1 MDFYRIKEK
10 TNPKTGVIEIY
21 PDFRVC
27 RSKDLMIR
35 GRSFYAI
42 WDERRGLWSTDEYD
56 VQRLV
61 DEELYKY
68 TEELRSRQN
77 AITYTRYLGDY
88 STKSWA
94 EFRNYINHLS
104 DNAHQLDE
112 NVTFQ
117 NDEIKK
123 EDYISKRLP
132 YDLQPGGSMEAYDEM
147 TSTLYAREELDKI
160 EWAIGAIISGDA
172 KKIQKF
178 IVFYGEGGTGK
189 STMLNIIQKLFE
201 GYYTTFEAKA
211 LVQNNNSFATEVF
224 RTNPLV
230 AIQHDGDLSKIEDNT
245 KLNSI
250 VSHEEMT
257 MNEKFKSAYTAKTNC
272 FLFLGT
278 NKPVKITDAK
288 SGVIRRLIDVHPT
301 GKLIPER
308 KYHKLY
314 NQIQFEL
321 GAIAAHCLEK
331 YHKMGSGY
339 YSGYKPLDMMFQ
351 TDVFFNFV
359 EGCYDQFAEQE
370 GITLSRAYEIYKNYC
385 DESLVEYKLAKYKF
399 REELKNYFLKF
410 HDVIRIDGKQVR
422 SYYEGFLK
430 DKFNSLGGSTSVA
443 SDAEGNSERDQN
455 DWLALESTGYNA
467 FSIECSNCSAQYATE
482 KETPTTKWSECK
494 TILKDIDSTKLH
506 YVKPPINHIVID
518 FDIKDSSGNKSLE
531 RNIEAA
537 SKWPRTYAEVSKGGN
552 GLHLHYIYDGDPEEL
567 SNIYTPDIEIKV
579 FKGMASLRR
588 KCSKYN
594 HEPISHIGSGLPR
607 KEKKMIEKTS
617 VDSEKRLRALISGNL
632 RKEYHP
638 GTKPSVD
645 FIYKLLEDA
654 YNGDLFYDVTDLRPK
669 ILAFANNSTNHS
681 EYCVDLVKKMHFMK
695 ESPMEGL
702 PNDQNDKEAPI
713 AFFDIEV
720 FPNLFLVCWKRA
732 GVDEVHRVFNP
743 TPAYIEDLLKMRLI
757 GYNNR
762 QYDNH
767 MLYAAYIGY
776 SVEQLYQLSQRI
788 IADSKNSKFGNAYN
802 LSYTDVYDFAS
813 AGNKKSLKKFEI
825 ELGIHHHELGFPW
838 DQPVD
843 KSKWDLVAEY
853 CEDDVKATEAVF
865 YHLSADWAA
874 RQILAELSGLSVN
887 DTTNSHST
895 KIIFGDNKKPQD
907 EFVYTELST
916 LFPGYK
922 FENGKSIYR
931 GEEVGEGGY
940 VYSEPGIYGDV
951 ALLDVASMHPTS
963 IEQLNLFGDRYT
975 KRFSDI
981 KQARIAMKHN
991 DMAALENMLDGRLVP
1006 IVNRPGIN
1014 LKDVANALK
1023 TVINSVY
1030 GLTSAKFVNPFRDIR
1045 NVDNIVAKR
1054 GALFMVDLKHAVQEK
1069 GFTVAHIKTD
1079 SIKIPNATPEIIQF
1093 VMEFGKKYGYEFEHE
1108 ATYDR
1113 MCLVNDAVYIARYK
1127 NDSNTGDWTA
1137 TGAQF
1142 QHPYVFKKLFTHED
1156 VKFQDL
1162 CETKSV
1168 KSAIY
1173 LDMNESLPEGEHNY
1187 VFVGKVGSFCPIK
1200 LGCGGGILVRQSD
1213 DKYYAVTGSTG
1224 YRWLESELVD
1234 TMGKTM
1240 DVDTAYHDKLAKD
1253 AIDTIEKFGS
1263 FGDFVDVNKP
1273 IRNASCGRDNCFECG
1288 YFVQNNYDWAC
1299 KLGYDPD
1306 NILTLP
1312 F

>member
-42 WDERRGLWSTDEYD
+42 WDEKRGLWSTDEYD

-112 NVTFQ
+112 TITFQ
-117 NDEIKK
+117 NDDIKK
-123 EDYISKRLP
+123 DDYVSKRVP
-132 YDLQPGGSMEAYDEM
+132 YDLQSDGSMTAYEEL
-147 TSTLYAREELDKI
+147 TRTLYDPEELDKI

-172 KKIQKF
+172 RKIQKF
-178 IVFYGEGGTGK
+178 VVFYGEGGTGK

-288 SGVIRRLIDVHPT
+288 SGIIRRLIDVHPT
-301 GKLIPER
+301 GNLIPER
-308 KYHKLY
+308 KYHVLY
-314 NQIQFEL
+314 NQVSFEL
-321 GAIAAHCLEK
+321 GAIAAHCFEK
-331 YHKMGSGY
+331 YKKMGPTY
-339 YSGYKPLDMMFQ
+339 YSGYKPINMMFQ

-359 EGCYDQFAEQE
+359 EGCYDQFAECE
-370 GITLSRAYEIYKNYC
+370 GVTLTRAYEMYKTYC

-399 REELKNYFLKF
+399 REELKNYFAKF
-410 HDVIRIDGKQVR
+410 HEIARVDGKQVR
-422 SYYEGFLK
+422 SYYEGFMK
-430 DKFNSLGGSTSVA
+430 DKFNSL
-443 SDAEGNSERDQN
+443 SEKSKINEAGEADKG
-455 DWLALESTGYNA
+455 WLILDTDGYNV
-467 FSIECSNCSAQYATE
+467 FNEECRDCMAQYATE
-482 KETPTTKWSECK
+482 KETPITKWSDCK
-494 TILKDIDSTKLH
+494 SVLGDINPKKLH

-518 FDIKDSSGNKSLE
+518 FDLKDKEGNKSLE
-531 RNIEAA
+531 LNLKEA
-537 SKWPRTYAEVSKGGN
+537 SKWPKTYAEVSKGGN

-567 SNIYTPDIEIKV
+567 SNIYAPDVEIKV

-594 HEPISHIGSGLPR
+594 HEQIAHIKSGLPR
-607 KEKKMIEKTS
+607 KEKKMVEASS
-617 VDSEKRLRALISGNL
+617 VDSEKRLRALILGNL
-632 RKEYHP
+632 RKEYHAN
-638 GTKPSVD
+638 TKPSVD

-654 YNGDLFYDVTDLRPK
+654 YNGELFYDVTDLRPR

-695 ESPMEGL
+695 EAGDGEL
-702 PNDQNDKEAPI
+702 PNRTNDEAPLV
-713 AFFDIEV
+713 FFDIEV
-720 FPNLFLVCWKRA
+720 FPNLFLVCWKEE
-732 GVDEVHRVFNP
+732 GIDEVHRLFNP
-743 TPAYIEDLLKMRLI
+743 KPQDIEPLLKMRLV

-776 SVEQLYQLSQRI
+776 TVEQLYLLSQKLI
-788 IADSKNSKFGNAYN
+788 GGSKNATFGNAYN

-843 KSKWDLVAEY
+843 KVKWHLVAEY
-853 CEDDVKATEAVF
+853 CDDDVRATEAVF
-865 YHLSADWAA
+865 YHLTADWTA
-874 RQILAELSGLSVN
+874 RQIIAELSGLSVN

-895 KIIFGDNKKPQD
+895 RIIFGNNNKPQD
-907 EFVYTELST
+907 EAVYTDLSEI
-916 LFPGYK
+916 FPGYK

-940 VYSEPGIYGDV
+940 VYAEPGIYGDV

-975 KRFSDI
+975 KRFSEL
-981 KQARIAMKHN
+981 KQARIAIKHS
-991 DMAALENMLDGRLVP
+991 DMDALSKILDGRLVP
-1006 IVNRPGIN
+1006 IVNRPGVN
-1014 LKDVANALK
+1014 LKDLSNALK

-1030 GLTSAKFVNPFRDIR
+1030 GLTAAKFPNPFRDSR

-1093 VMEFGKKYGYEFEHE
+1093 VMEFGAKYGYEFEHE

-1127 NDSNTGDWTA
+1127 TENNDGKWTA

-1142 QHPYVFKKLFTHED
+1142 QHPYVFKKLFTHEEL
-1156 VKFQDL
+1156 VFEDL

-1168 KSAIY
+1168 KTAIY

-1200 LGCGGGILVRQSD
+1200 PGCGGGVLLRQAGE
-1213 DKYYAVTGSTG
+1213 KYNAVTGSSG
-1224 YRWLESELVD
+1224 YRWLESDVAD
-1234 TMGKTM
+1234 QMAKM
-1240 DVDTAYHDKLAKD
+1240 DDIDLRYHEGLAED
-1253 AIDTIEKFGS
+1253 AADNISKYGS
-1263 FGDFVDVNKP
+1263 FEDFVDITKQVCLHN
-1273 IRNASCGRDNCFECG
+1273 CGRDNCIKCE
-1288 YFVQNNYDWAC
+1288 YFVQNNYDWVC
-1299 KLGYDPD
+1299 KLGYNPD
-1306 NILTLP
+1306 QKLP